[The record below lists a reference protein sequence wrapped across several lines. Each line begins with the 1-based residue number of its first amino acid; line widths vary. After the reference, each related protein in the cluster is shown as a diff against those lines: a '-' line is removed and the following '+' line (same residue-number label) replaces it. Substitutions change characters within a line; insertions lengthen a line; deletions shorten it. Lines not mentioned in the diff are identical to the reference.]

1 MTSVGIRELKAH
13 LSRFL
18 ARVRQGERITVTDR
32 GRPVAIIGPPAVST
46 DDQRIDAMV
55 RDGTIRWEGG
65 KPRGA
70 RRPAHLKGPAVAAAV
85 LEDRR

>member
-1 MTSVGIRELKAH
+1 MASVGIRELKAR

-18 ARVRQGERITVTDR
+18 ARVKQGERITVTDR
-32 GRPVAIIGPPAVST
+32 GRPVAMIGPPAVSAL
-46 DDQRIDAMV
+46 DERIDAMV

-70 RRPAHLKGPAVAAAV
+70 RRSARLKGPAVAAAV

>member
-1 MTSVGIRELKAH
+1 MMNVGIRELKAH

-18 ARVRQGERITVTDR
+18 TQVRQGERITVTDR
-32 GRPVAIIGPPAVST
+32 GRPIAIIGPTAANA
-46 DDQRIDAMV
+46 DDQRIDSMV
-55 RDGTIRWEGG
+55 RDGTLQWEGG

-70 RRPAHLKGPAVAAAV
+70 RRPARLKGPTVAAAV

>member
-1 MTSVGIRELKAH
+1 MKSVGIRELKSRLH
-13 LSRFL
+13 RFL
-18 ARVRQGERITVTDR
+18 ARVGQGEHITVTNR
-32 GRPVAIIGPPAVST
+32 GRPVAIIRPPAVNG

-55 RDGTIRWEGG
+55 RDGTIQWEGG

-70 RRPAHLKGPAVAAAV
+70 RRLAHLTGPAVAAAV